1 MHKKVIDVQAE
12 NRILKQRI
20 IDLEHA
26 LMLSKPNFKTGDTC
40 TNLGNDSF
48 ISSFAVAEGN
58 PEVIVSSPVSS
69 TLNGSTI
76 TNSSSK
82 SMLEEFENEDDLA
95 NRMLADFV
103 DFEKMDDEHQNLL
116 ANTSLKSIFS
126 VCL

>member
-40 TNLGNDSF
+40 TNLENDSF

-103 DFEKMDDEHQNLL
+103 DFEKMNDEHQNL
-116 ANTSLKSIFS
+116 NTSLKSIFS

>member
-26 LMLSKPNFKTGDTC
+26 LMLSKPNFKTGDIC
-40 TNLGNDSF
+40 TSLGNGSF

-69 TLNGSTI
+69 ALNGSTI